1 MWMVVSV
8 NSFGETFVN
17 FYFKRVALAIAEWST
32 YATNSDALVNAP
44 TYLSWAQSPVTV
56 FFPIGKCKKRDNNNL
71 RRKDQE
77 ILCLSLKYSAYGV
90 CPLCNGEI

>member
-1 MWMVVSV
+1 MWMGVSV

-56 FFPIGKCKKRDNNNL
+56 FFLLENA
-71 RRKDQE
+71 RKE
-77 ILCLSLKYSAYGV
+77 TI
-90 CPLCNGEI
+90 II